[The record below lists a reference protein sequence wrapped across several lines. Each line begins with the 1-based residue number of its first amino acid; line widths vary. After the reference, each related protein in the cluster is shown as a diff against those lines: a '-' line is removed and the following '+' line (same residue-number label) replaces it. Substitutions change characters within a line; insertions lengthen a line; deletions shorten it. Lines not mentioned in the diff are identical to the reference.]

1 MPQST
6 TTVRNPLEVARA
18 FTDAYARG
26 ETASVAHLLHSQ
38 IHERAVVAGGY
49 DVDVRGRDAYLAEI
63 RDSLAPYQPPVILHH
78 SVEPVGHLFRWSL
91 RWRLSEAGNTTLID
105 KHAFLTIENGLV
117 TRVDEVCT
125 GKLPEQA

>member
-1 MPQST
+1 MSQST
-6 TTVRNPLEVARA
+6 TTVRNPLEVARV

-26 ETASVAHLLHSQ
+26 DTASVAHLLHSQ

-63 RDSLAPYQPPVILHH
+63 RDFLTRHQEPVILHH
-78 SVEPVGHLFRWSL
+78 SVEPVGNLFRWSL
-91 RWRLSEAGNTTLID
+91 RWRLHEDGNAVLID
-105 KHAFLTIENGLV
+105 KHAFLTIENGLI